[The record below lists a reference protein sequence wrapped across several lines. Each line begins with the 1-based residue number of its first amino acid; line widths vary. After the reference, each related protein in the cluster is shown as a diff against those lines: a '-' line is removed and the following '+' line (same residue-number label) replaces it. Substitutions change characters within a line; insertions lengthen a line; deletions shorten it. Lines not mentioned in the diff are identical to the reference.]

1 MKNTDAKK
9 RAKRGKCLLEI
20 IFIPLMP
27 RPPKIGQPTME
38 VAKNLVVMW
47 ISHATYA
54 DAMATRPEIAGTE
67 IKATQILSVPYVN
80 GMATRQKIA
89 GSKTKNN
96 ANIVNDLITQKASAE
111 GSHLT

>member
-1 MKNTDAKK
+1 
-9 RAKRGKCLLEI
+9 
-20 IFIPLMP
+20 MP
-27 RPPKIGQPTME
+27 HPSKIGQPTVE
-38 VAKNLVVMW
+38 VAKNSVVMW
-47 ISHATYA
+47 ISCVTYV

>member
-1 MKNTDAKK
+1 MKNTDAEK

-20 IFIPLMP
+20 IFIPLTP
-27 RPPKIGQPTME
+27 RPPKIGQPTVE
-38 VAKNLVVMW
+38 VAKNSVVTR

-54 DAMATRPEIAGTE
+54 DAAATRPEIAGTE
-67 IKATQILSVPYVN
+67 IKVMQILSVPYVN
-80 GMATRQKIA
+80 GMAARQKIA

-96 ANIVNDLITQKASAE
+96 ANIVNGLITQKASAE